1 MDKTVVIIITMAVYV
16 LLMAVIGVMNSK
28 SSSGGVASFTVG
40 KRNAGAWI
48 SALSYGAAYF
58 SAVMFIG
65 YSGRTGWDLWLWASL
80 VGLANAVIGSW
91 LAWRVLAMRTRDVS
105 HRLHIKSMPQFF
117 FARFGS
123 KKMKIFAAV
132 IIFVFLT
139 PYSAS
144 VYNGLTSV
152 CHVVLGVDE
161 GLCRIII
168 AAVSA
173 FLLIL
178 GGYIATLK
186 ADFVQGIIMFFG
198 VIMLIVCVV
207 CSDKVKGFAGISELW
222 EEMKNVP
229 DMRPLGGQNLVKLI
243 STVILT
249 SFGTWGL
256 PQMIHKYYSIRDE
269 KEVKR
274 GMVISTVFAV
284 IVAGGGYFIGS
295 LSHLFFG
302 SLGDLATG
310 GTTDYLVPY
319 MLLDSNLPVVLLGI
333 ILVLLVSASV
343 STLSSITLTA
353 CTTLTMDLIRE
364 KLKKDISDKKCAV
377 LIRIL
382 CLVFVALSYVIAI
395 TKTPLF
401 DMMSYSWGI
410 ISGSFLAPYLISL
423 YWKKLSRAGAWAGM
437 LGGFFVAFVPAA
449 MKIAAMITGDNSPAI
464 FTFLASKGA
473 EFAVIAML
481 VSILLC
487 VVFSLLRPA
496 EDEKQKECAER
507 FYTGRV

>member
-1 MDKTVVIIITMAVYV
+1 MAVYV
-16 LLMAVIGVMNSK
+16 LLMAVIGVINSK

-186 ADFVQGIIMFFG
+186 ADF
-198 VIMLIVCVV
+198 C
-207 CSDKVKGFAGISELW
+207 
-222 EEMKNVP
+222 
-229 DMRPLGGQNLVKLI
+229 
-243 STVILT
+243 
-249 SFGTWGL
+249 
-256 PQMIHKYYSIRDE
+256 
-269 KEVKR
+269 
-274 GMVISTVFAV
+274 
-284 IVAGGGYFIGS
+284 
-295 LSHLFFG
+295 
-302 SLGDLATG
+302 
-310 GTTDYLVPY
+310 
-319 MLLDSNLPVVLLGI
+319 
-333 ILVLLVSASV
+333 
-343 STLSSITLTA
+343 
-353 CTTLTMDLIRE
+353 RE
-364 KLKKDISDKKCAV
+364 
-377 LIRIL
+377 
-382 CLVFVALSYVIAI
+382 
-395 TKTPLF
+395 
-401 DMMSYSWGI
+401 
-410 ISGSFLAPYLISL
+410 
-423 YWKKLSRAGAWAGM
+423 
-437 LGGFFVAFVPAA
+437 
-449 MKIAAMITGDNSPAI
+449 
-464 FTFLASKGA
+464 
-473 EFAVIAML
+473 
-481 VSILLC
+481 
-487 VVFSLLRPA
+487 
-496 EDEKQKECAER
+496 
-507 FYTGRV
+507 